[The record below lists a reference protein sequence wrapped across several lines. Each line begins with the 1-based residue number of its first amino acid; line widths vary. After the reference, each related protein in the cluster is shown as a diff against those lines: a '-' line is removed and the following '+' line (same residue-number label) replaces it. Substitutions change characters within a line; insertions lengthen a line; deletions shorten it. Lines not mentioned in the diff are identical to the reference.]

1 MMGFVSLFCTT
12 ELGVEHVSK
21 PDATVDSPM
30 ASHSSGVMDWEEKDR
45 EFQVRDAAPY
55 LISKVRF

>member
-21 PDATVDSPM
+21 QDTTDDSAE
-30 ASHSSGVMDWEEKDR
+30 ASRSSGVTDWEEKDR
-45 EFQVRDAAPY
+45 DFQVSNTA
-55 LISKVRF
+55 S